1 VTNTLA
7 YYDTA
12 KINAVKS
19 FMVQAPGDKHPNFFV
34 LAKQKSFIE
43 SDKKFAGEVHI
54 KDIKFKDSHPSQAK
68 ALRHPV

>member
-1 VTNTLA
+1 MTNTLA

-19 FMVQAPGDKHPNFFV
+19 FVVQASGEKHLNFLV
-34 LAKQKSFIE
+34 LAKQKSFVE

-54 KDIKFKDSHPSQAK
+54 KDIKLKDSHPSQAE
-68 ALRHPV
+68 ALRHSV